1 MIHANNIG
9 RRYGEFTAVG
19 NVSFDIQAGEIVG
32 LLVHNGAG
40 KTTIMKMLTGYIEP
54 STGSI
59 TINSVPLS
67 ENTDE
72 LQQLIGYLPENLP
85 VYPEMTVMDYLYYCA
100 QMRNIE
106 PLQLDEHV
114 AVAIQKTELASKALN
129 PISTLSRGFKQRVGV
144 AQALIHNPKILIL
157 DEPTNG
163 LDPHQTQQMRT
174 LIRTLATHATV
185 IISTHI
191 MQEVDALCD
200 RVLILDSGG
209 LAVDQSMEE
218 LRRSNIIALNT
229 NANLAA
235 VNASLASYY
244 LDNQLVDSAAA
255 ALIKTLDNIN
265 TYHIPVGESANTAEL
280 CNGIIQDLIAN
291 KYRIFAIHPLMR
303 DLESVFRRIHLNNK
317 TATQNEASHAV

>member
-32 LLVHNGAG
+32 LLGHNGAG